1 VKISSL
7 DKRAKNKARDGAT
20 PAARPRGLV
29 LLLVISC
36 LGCAGASK
44 SAARA
49 AAPPGAS
56 RLAPGSP
63 VDFAFESLDERPVS
77 AEASRGKPTVLVFI
91 TTSSLSSQAQVDF
104 LLAMAKHDGTL
115 VNYLAVALEG
125 RENREMVELYGKA
138 LSISFPV
145 AIADPQTLAGAGA
158 FGDVSGV
165 PVTVLLDRAG
175 RVVWRADGR
184 VVKSD
189 EMRAAM
195 RGL

>member
-1 VKISSL
+1 M
-7 DKRAKNKARDGAT
+7 
-20 PAARPRGLV
+20 
-29 LLLVISC
+29 
-36 LGCAGASK
+36 
-44 SAARA
+44 
-49 AAPPGAS
+49 
-56 RLAPGSP
+56 
-63 VDFAFESLDERPVS
+63 
-77 AEASRGKPTVLVFI
+77 LVFI

-115 VNYLAVALEG
+115 VNYLAVALDG

-138 LSISFPV
+138 LSIPFPV
-145 AIADPQTLAGAGA
+145 AIADPQTLVGAGA